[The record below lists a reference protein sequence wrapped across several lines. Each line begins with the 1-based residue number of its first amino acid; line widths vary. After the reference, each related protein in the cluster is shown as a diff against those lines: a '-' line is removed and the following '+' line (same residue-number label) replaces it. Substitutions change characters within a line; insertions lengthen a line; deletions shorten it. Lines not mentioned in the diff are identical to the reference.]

1 MIKIYKKIM
10 KDSLY
15 KNSLYLM
22 VSTLIMA
29 MLGFL
34 FWMINA
40 RLFSAEQ
47 IGLATTIISV
57 MGLITGF
64 SVLGL
69 NIALI
74 KYLPKSRRKSN
85 KINTCFT
92 IVILSSIVVSSIFLL
107 GLGKF
112 SPRLL
117 FIKENLL
124 LSFSFIFFMVV
135 AGLNSIIESVFTAFR
150 SAKFIL
156 VKNSIFSL
164 LKIGLVFLFIGLGA
178 YGIFVSWML
187 ALMIGFGV
195 VFIVL
200 MFKFNYKPK
209 FVFHDSIIKKMGR
222 YSFGNY
228 VAGFIGGLPL
238 MVLPLMITNLLN
250 PEITA
255 YYYMAMMIA
264 GLLFVIPRA
273 TTQSLFAEGSHNEK
287 EMKKHVRKAIKI
299 ISLILIP
306 GILIAMF
313 FGDWILL
320 MFGKEYSTEG
330 FKFLQIV
337 VLSGVFIG
345 INGVFGALF
354 RIKKKIKEMIF
365 AGIVGAVLILGLSYL
380 WIDKGLI
387 GIAFAW
393 IIGKMGISLVFW
405 CFDN

>member
-1 MIKIYKKIM
+1 
-10 KDSLY
+10 
-15 KNSLYLM
+15 
-22 VSTLIMA
+22 
-29 MLGFL
+29 
-34 FWMINA
+34 
-40 RLFSAEQ
+40 
-47 IGLATTIISV
+47 
-57 MGLITGF
+57 
-64 SVLGL
+64 
-69 NIALI
+69 
-74 KYLPKSRRKSN
+74 
-85 KINTCFT
+85 
-92 IVILSSIVVSSIFLL
+92 
-107 GLGKF
+107 
-112 SPRLL
+112 
-117 FIKENLL
+117 
-124 LSFSFIFFMVV
+124 
-135 AGLNSIIESVFTAFR
+135 
-150 SAKFIL
+150 
-156 VKNSIFSL
+156 
-164 LKIGLVFLFIGLGA
+164 
-178 YGIFVSWML
+178 ML

-238 MVLPLMITNLLN
+238 MVLPLMITNLIN
-250 PEITA
+250 PEATA

>member
-107 GLGKF
+107 GLAKF
-112 SPRLL
+112 SPRSLI
-117 FIKENLL
+117 IKENLL

-135 AGLNSIIESVFTAFR
+135 AG
-150 SAKFIL
+150 
-156 VKNSIFSL
+156 
-164 LKIGLVFLFIGLGA
+164 
-178 YGIFVSWML
+178 
-187 ALMIGFGV
+187 
-195 VFIVL
+195 
-200 MFKFNYKPK
+200 
-209 FVFHDSIIKKMGR
+209 
-222 YSFGNY
+222 
-228 VAGFIGGLPL
+228 
-238 MVLPLMITNLLN
+238 
-250 PEITA
+250 
-255 YYYMAMMIA
+255 
-264 GLLFVIPRA
+264 
-273 TTQSLFAEGSHNEK
+273 
-287 EMKKHVRKAIKI
+287 
-299 ISLILIP
+299 
-306 GILIAMF
+306 
-313 FGDWILL
+313 
-320 MFGKEYSTEG
+320 
-330 FKFLQIV
+330 
-337 VLSGVFIG
+337 
-345 INGVFGALF
+345 
-354 RIKKKIKEMIF
+354 
-365 AGIVGAVLILGLSYL
+365 
-380 WIDKGLI
+380 
-387 GIAFAW
+387 
-393 IIGKMGISLVFW
+393 
-405 CFDN
+405 